1 MTAGNTVFSPM
12 WTWDKVRVYGYT
24 SKHRKIFIV
33 FADMTMPVS
42 FNMEIIP
49 QLYRITEE
57 LRWEGISGD
66 HLVQSPCSKQ
76 AATAGSSGPYP
87 DVL

>member
-1 MTAGNTVFSPM
+1 
-12 WTWDKVRVYGYT
+12 
-24 SKHRKIFIV
+24 
-33 FADMTMPVS
+33 MTMPVS